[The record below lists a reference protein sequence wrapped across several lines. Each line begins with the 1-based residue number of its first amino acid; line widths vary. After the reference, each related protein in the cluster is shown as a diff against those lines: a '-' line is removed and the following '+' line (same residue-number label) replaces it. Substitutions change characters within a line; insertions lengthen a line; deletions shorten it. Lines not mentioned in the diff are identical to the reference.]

1 MFHMKSHV
9 EAVEKIIFL
18 LDIPMLKK
26 LGIGSK
32 VIKASKLANSRL
44 VDGCHNQ

>member
-1 MFHMKSHV
+1 MKSHV

-18 LDIPMLKK
+18 LDIRLGGSMLKK
-26 LGIGSK
+26 LDIGSK

-44 VDGCHNQ
+44 VDGLP